1 MRVLFIRVFGEE
13 VEANDVI
20 AKVKHTRRLH
30 PNPNISFSFVTE
42 TIIQIQLEE
51 EEESDDDSMPGL
63 IEEISAQL
71 TEQPLVVNIETKG

>member
-13 VEANDVI
+13 VESNDVI

-42 TIIQIQLEE
+42 TIIQ

-63 IEEISAQL
+63 IEEI
-71 TEQPLVVNIETKG
+71 PDHGR